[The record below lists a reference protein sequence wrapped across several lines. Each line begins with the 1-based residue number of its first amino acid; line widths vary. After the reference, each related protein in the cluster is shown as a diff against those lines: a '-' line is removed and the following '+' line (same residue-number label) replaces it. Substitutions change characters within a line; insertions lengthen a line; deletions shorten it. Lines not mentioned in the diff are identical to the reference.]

1 MKKCTQEQLQNIY
14 DTIVHAA
21 LIGIKYWRKG
31 DEKEAKHIIGTLAYL
46 ELKQK
51 IFPQLIGELFL
62 EAIRKG
68 DLPLV
73 CVGKESSRH
82 LLYALK

>member
-1 MKKCTQEQLQNIY
+1 MKKFTQEQLKNIS
-14 DTIVHAA
+14 DVIVHAA
-21 LIGIKYWRKG
+21 QIGIKYWRKG
-31 DEKEAKHIIGTLAYL
+31 DEKEAKHIIGTLVYL

-51 IFPQLIGELFL
+51 ISPQLIGELFL
-62 EAIRKG
+62 DAIRKG

-73 CVGKESSRH
+73 CVGKGSNRH